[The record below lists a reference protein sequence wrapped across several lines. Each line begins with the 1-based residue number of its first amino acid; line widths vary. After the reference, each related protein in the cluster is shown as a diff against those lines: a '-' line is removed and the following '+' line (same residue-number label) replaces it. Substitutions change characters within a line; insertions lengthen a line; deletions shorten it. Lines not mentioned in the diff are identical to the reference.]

1 MKVVTI
7 RRRYITSQWLAEA
20 VKFFNKLCTTFNAKI
35 EKAAPFFPSASQRTV
50 CYSENSGHDVLILV
64 DNGL

>member
-20 VKFFNKLCTTFNAKI
+20 VKFFNKLCTTFNPKT
-35 EKAAPFFPSASQRTV
+35 EKLHRFSPSTSQRTV